1 MKPKLKK
8 EIKALKL
15 HRSNLRSDL
24 IAGLTFAIVNVPQ
37 SMAHAL
43 LASVNPVFGI
53 YTLMVALPVG
63 AVFASSVYMNIST
76 TGALSVAAGDGLAGI
91 PVEQRVQALITIVFI
106 AGLIQLLAR
115 IFKLGFVIHF
125 VSNSVMTGFL
135 KGVAVLIILGQLGDL
150 TGYQSTFSNSV
161 ARTLDLL
168 LRLGRIDYHT
178 TFLGLFTL
186 AIIVLLLRST
196 WNKYAFIVA
205 IVMSTILLAILSLQG
220 LFTGEGWQTVKAVGE
235 IASIPRSLPGLGLP
249 DPGLIGR
256 LILPAFS
263 VAIIGLIQ
271 GAGVS
276 ESFPNPNGKFPDVSR
291 DFLGQGAANIATSFV
306 GGIPA
311 GGSISGT
318 NLIMGA
324 GSRSRWANIF
334 AGILVVAV
342 VLLIAPLVEFV
353 PMPALAALLIVA
365 GFQGLRVDAAKTV
378 WQTSKVSTTVM
389 VMTFIFT
396 LFVPLHY
403 AVLIGMAI
411 SIVLHII
418 GQSNKI
424 IVTEWVIIPGGLPE
438 ERPAPPTVPSNQLT
452 LLQIYGSLFF
462 AAAKNLENLLPSA
475 DKTEGAVVAIGL
487 RGKSELSST
496 FINVLERYAQSLKG
510 QNSKLMLVGVNRKAY
525 IQLDKTGLLD
535 TIGEENVFFA
545 TRQLGEAINMA
556 VAAANH
562 WLEKPAGAPAISN
575 PLPERGNQE

>member
-1 MKPKLKK
+1 MKTKLKK
-8 EIKALKL
+8 EIKALKPR
-15 HRSNLRSDL
+15 RSNLRSDL

-43 LASVNPVFGI
+43 LATVNPVFGI

-63 AVFASSVYMNIST
+63 AVFASSVYMNVST
-76 TGALSVAAGDGLAGI
+76 TGALSVAAGAGLAGI
-91 PVEQRVQALITIVFI
+91 PVDQKVQALITLVFI
-106 AGLIQLLAR
+106 AGLIQLLAG

-135 KGVAVLIILGQLGDL
+135 NGVAVLIILGQLGDL
-150 TGYQSTFSNSV
+150 TGFQSSFSNSV

-168 LRLGRIDYHT
+168 LRLGRIDFHA

-186 AIIVLLLRST
+186 VIIVLLLRST

-205 IVMSTILLAILSLQG
+205 IAMSTILLAILSLQG
-220 LFTGEGWQTVKAVGE
+220 LFTGEGWQAVKTVGE
-235 IASIPRSLPGLGLP
+235 IASIPRSLPSLGLP

-263 VAIIGLIQ
+263 VAVIGLIQ

-276 ESFPNPNGKFPDVSR
+276 ESFPNPNGKFPDISR

-318 NLIMGA
+318 NLIIGA
-324 GSRSRWANIF
+324 GSQSRWANIF
-334 AGILVVAV
+334 AGLLVVFV
-342 VLLIAPLVEFV
+342 VMLIAPLVEFI

-365 GFQGLRVDAAKTV
+365 GFQGLRVEAAKTV
-378 WQTSKVSTTVM
+378 WQTSKVSSTVM

-403 AVLIGMAI
+403 AVLIGMAL
-411 SIVLHII
+411 SIVLYVI

-438 ERPAPPTVPSNQLT
+438 ERPAPPTVPSNKLT

-462 AAAKNLENLLPSA
+462 AAAKNLENLLPGV

-510 QNSKLMLVGVNRKAY
+510 QNSKLMLVGVNRMAY
-525 IQLDKTGLLD
+525 IQLEKTGLLD
-535 TIGEENVFFA
+535 TIGEENIFFA

-562 WLEKPAGAPAISN
+562 WLEKPAGAPAIAN